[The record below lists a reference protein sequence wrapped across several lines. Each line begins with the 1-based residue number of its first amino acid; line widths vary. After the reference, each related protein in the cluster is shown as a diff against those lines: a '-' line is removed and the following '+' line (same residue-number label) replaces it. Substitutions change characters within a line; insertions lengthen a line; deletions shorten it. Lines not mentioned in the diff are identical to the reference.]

1 MGANTR
7 LTIISEA
14 EDIKLWNLQVYENLV
29 LLLQTKYKFQKD
41 LAKDLEISYPY
52 LSKML
57 NWEFLLTERPL
68 KKWLDKTEKLINP
81 PTE

>member
-1 MGANTR
+1 MNTR
-7 LTIISEA
+7 LKIIGKA

-41 LAKDLEISYPY
+41 LAKDLDISYPH

-57 NWEFLLTERPL
+57 NWEFLLTEKPL

-81 PTE
+81 PVE